1 MSTQNGSHLQIR
13 NFDSRIRI
21 KDTTLKSSPY
31 VCIASHAFAMFAH
44 KNFYGC
50 AGYTYNPLLNIAVW
64 MPACIIWL
72 HYGKCLR
79 EKTFMN
85 FVILH
90 LQKFLHEIL
99 GMPYPSMQH
108 SVIHKMHP
116 SYRSVKVFSL
126 ESFPLY
132 CMHLARLCGFRTIF
146 FSLVCRCVGSLE
158 KKNFIS
164 GS

>member
-85 FVILH
+85 FVILQPPAKVSPRNFRH
-90 LQKFLHEIL
+90 AISIHATFRDPQNVPFLPI
-99 GMPYPSMQH
+99 
-108 SVIHKMHP
+108 
-116 SYRSVKVFSL
+116 R
-126 ESFPLY
+126 ESFLP
-132 CMHLARLCGFRTIF
+132 
-146 FSLVCRCVGSLE
+146 
-158 KKNFIS
+158 
-164 GS
+164 